1 MNTIATGFGN
11 ANTEMRGRGSG
22 LPCTRLCR
30 RFAAAAAG
38 SALLLAANGI
48 QATPTVGFGA
58 TNVLGRYMARDFIPA
73 LPGAAGYRSN
83 FSGCCVDPASG
94 QIIAVMR
101 GTNLSDYAVQF
112 YTPDGRLSR
121 FVALTGFDDLEGICV
136 YDPASNLY
144 AVVEEALNDITILDL
159 GGTVTNLSKAD
170 GRTIHMGLGGLL
182 NAGIEGI
189 TWDAA
194 RRCFYAVKEYQPERI
209 YRVTEGATNTVT
221 EELFSAGMI
230 SNLCADLSDVFYDA
244 ASDHLLVLSHE
255 SHVLVECTLEGIV
268 LGTLPLPSLTQP
280 EGVVLSPARDELYVI
295 GEPNQYGRF
304 AAHWQLLPEGDT
316 GTLPLQLSAPAEPGV
331 TASVTVSTGA
341 GSAVNPVYVPADA
354 VAWFTNGLSA
364 AVAVRVAP
372 DDTLNPPRDFRMVL
386 ADPAGAE
393 LGDDTVAVWRVTDP
407 GRFTCTLDTLPG
419 AGAAFR
425 VTVAAR
431 DTNGVVLTGFTGP
444 VSLRLWGDT
453 SVSQTMLESPVTQP
467 ATVAQRSTRGLRF
480 TPTNDIVVTHLRYV
494 FGTRI
499 GLWTDDGTLLA
510 SASGPLVNGTWQEV
524 ALTNPVALTAG
535 STYRVAASR
544 AAELQQYYTLP
555 LGMPATFANGT
566 ILSGCLTNAANAF
579 PDALATNAFAV
590 DITYTGPGR
599 GIMDLAPA
607 SSGSFEAGIWS
618 GWLTV
623 TGVVRNA
630 EIEVFDADGHTGRSE
645 VFDIPVRPA
654 VTLQLPA
661 AVTESDG
668 TLAGAGRVA
677 IAPQDAAQEVMFF
690 CDNTNAI
697 TLPATLIVPPAATS
711 VVFDVT
717 VVDNTVFHD
726 TRTVSVYAT
735 AAGHTAGTAGIRV
748 WDDDLPGGLMLF
760 LAAHGR

>member
-1 MNTIATGFGN
+1 MSTIAIVSGN
-11 ANTEMRGRGSG
+11 ASTDLRGPRAR
-22 LPCTRLCR
+22 PHRRL
-30 RFAAAAAG
+30 AAAAAG
-38 SALLLAANGI
+38 GMLLLAAACL
-48 QATPTVGFGA
+48 QASPVVGFGA
-58 TNVLGRYMARDFIPA
+58 TNVVGRYVARDFIPA
-73 LPGAAGYRSN
+73 LPGAAGYQSN

-101 GTNLSDYAVQF
+101 GPTLSDYAVQF
-112 YTPDGRLSR
+112 YTPEGRLTR
-121 FVALTGFDDLEGICV
+121 FVTLSNFNDLEGICV

-144 AVVEEALNDITILDL
+144 AVVEEPLNDITILDL

-170 GRTIHMGLGGLL
+170 GRTIHMGLGNLL

-189 TWDAA
+189 TWDAG

-255 SHVLVECTLEGIV
+255 SHVLVECTLDGGV
-268 LGTLPLPSLTQP
+268 LGTLPLPALTQP

-304 AAHWQLLPEGDT
+304 AAHWRLLTEGDT
-316 GTLPLQLSAPAEPGV
+316 GSLPLQLSAPAEPDV
-331 TASVTVSTGA
+331 TAAVTVSTGA
-341 GSAVNPVYVPADA
+341 GSAANPVYAPADA
-354 VAWFTNGLSA
+354 VAWFTNGPGA
-364 AVAVRVAP
+364 TVAVRVAP

-386 ADPAGAE
+386 ADPVGAE

-453 SVSQTMLESPVTQP
+453 SISQTMLDAPVTQE
-467 ATVAQRSTRGLRF
+467 ASVAQRSTRGLRF

-510 SASGPLVNGTWQEV
+510 SVSGPLVNGTWQEL

-544 AAELQQYYTLP
+544 AVELQQYYTLP
-555 LGMPATFANGT
+555 LGMPAAFANGT

-579 PDALATNAFAV
+579 PGVPATNAFAV
-590 DITYTGPGR
+590 DITYIGPGR
-599 GIMDLAPA
+599 GILSLTPA
-607 SSGSFEAGIWS
+607 ASGRFDAGVWS

-630 EIEVFDADGHTGRSE
+630 EVEVFDADGHTGRSA

-654 VTLQLPA
+654 VKLQLPA
-661 AVTESDG
+661 AVTEADG
-668 TLAGAGRVA
+668 TLAGAGRVTL
-677 IAPQDAAQEVMFF
+677 APQDAAQEVMFF

-697 TLPATLIVPPAATS
+697 SLPATLIVPPAATS
-711 VVFDVT
+711 AVFDVT

-735 AAGHTAGTAGIRV
+735 AAGHTAGMAGIKV
-748 WDDDLPGGLMLF
+748 WDDDLPGGIVMII
-760 LAAHGR
+760 AENR